1 MRGIEDFIQS
11 GSGVSTRE
19 GAGTGV
25 VARRRGRGR
34 PPRRPG
40 AGTAPRLTL
49 IRARV
54 AFAAVSSPNERRIKL
69 TLQYDGSGFFGWQ
82 VQPGART
89 IQGVLEEAVSR
100 LANRPTTVVGAG
112 RTDRGVHATGQVASV
127 LVPGKWTPDSLR
139 RALNAILPPD
149 IRVSAAEEVP
159 RDFHARFDATARS
172 YVYRVGTTESAL
184 SPFRRRWCWPLARE
198 LDRWVLDAAAG
209 QIVGDH
215 SFRAF
220 AKAGQ
225 EERGDRCT
233 VMRAEWRDWSRFGVE
248 LHITANRFLH
258 HMVRYLVGTM
268 VEMALGRRPLA
279 DMARLL
285 AGEPGLETSPPAP
298 PEGLFLTHVAYNET
312 ERQPEEAGN
321 EDLP

>member
-1 MRGIEDFIQS
+1 VRGIEDFIQS

-149 IRVSAAEEVP
+149 IRVSAAEEVTL
-159 RDFHARFDATARS
+159 DFHARFDATARS

-198 LDRWVLDAAAG
+198 LDRPVLDAAAE

>member
-1 MRGIEDFIQS
+1 
-11 GSGVSTRE
+11 
-19 GAGTGV
+19 
-25 VARRRGRGR
+25 
-34 PPRRPG
+34 
-40 AGTAPRLTL
+40 LTL
-49 IRARV
+49 NRARV

-69 TLQYDGSGFFGWQ
+69 TLQYDGSGFYGWQ

-139 RALNAILPPD
+139 KALNAILPPD
-149 IRVSAAEEVP
+149 IRVSAAEEVQL
-159 RDFHARFDATARS
+159 DFHARFDATARS

-198 LDRWVLDAAAG
+198 LDRSALDAAAG

-233 VMRAEWRDWSRFGVE
+233 VMRAEWRDWGRIGVE
-248 LHITANRFLH
+248 FHITANRFLH